1 MNQSTAR
8 HTYKYT
14 YSPLITLN
22 PPAKKICAPAN
33 RPATTGGTSVHLYSE
48 PQHYRKP
55 VKRRPPQQPGM
66 HFLTKRLKLKI
77 VEIVAYGGIYAPV
90 LEV

>member
-22 PPAKKICAPAN
+22 PPAKKNLRPGKSAGNNRRDFRASIFRTSALSKAREAQAPATARN
-33 RPATTGGTSVHLYSE
+33 ALSD
-48 PQHYRKP
+48 QK
-55 VKRRPPQQPGM
+55 
-66 HFLTKRLKLKI
+66 
-77 VEIVAYGGIYAPV
+77 A
-90 LEV
+90 